1 MKALTE
7 LQKATI
13 KKHVEAGVSESIQ
26 QGATV
31 GMLRLTLELMA
42 IIQTINPKVMD
53 KARALADE

>member
-1 MKALTE
+1 MKSLTE

-13 KKHVEAGVSESIQ
+13 KKHVEAGVGEAIQ